1 MGFSASNPEKVPMP
15 KMGILYPLFSSTKT
29 HSICSSF
36 KLLADESRDL
46 SQTENKITVVKVEP
60 IQKMHNHFY
69 SNRSKIVI
77 LSENSWHFVNLL
89 RFDNNY
95 FLLSLRY
102 ITWFISQQIKA
113 WTNGVDQ
120 RQILLVLLLAASLLI
135 LLWIDKNIWSTNTF
149 SGKAKLLQVKPRP
162 FECMSFFDK

>member
-1 MGFSASNPEKVPMP
+1 MVPYLDTNYLNDLTSEVVMGFSASNPEKVPMP

-77 LSENSWHFVNLL
+77 LSENSCHFGNLL
-89 RFDNNY
+89 SFASSY
-95 FLLSLRY
+95 FLS
-102 ITWFISQQIKA
+102 
-113 WTNGVDQ
+113 
-120 RQILLVLLLAASLLI
+120 
-135 LLWIDKNIWSTNTF
+135 
-149 SGKAKLLQVKPRP
+149 
-162 FECMSFFDK
+162 